1 MKFKFVKR
9 KYLIGLLKEAAEGP
23 KLTLGPYSE
32 DDSGFC
38 KYNKKINE
46 YAISAPENMAEV
58 LVFVVSSQLVDWP
71 NIYTKFPH
79 LMNWIYAHNG
89 MYPKDAKIVDKKLVG
104 GFPSTFNSI
113 VLGEKARSINAIWKD
128 RDNVFKTLAPIIR
141 KYNQMK
147 SGEEKE
153 EAAFELYQHILKLR
167 HHKIPKG
174 GFAVQLLIGR
184 YGCIDSVNL
193 NVLPVPE
200 DLLGKDEKGQPKIK
214 EFGKTYS
221 TDPMGP
227 SPSAFGSTARPDPRS
242 AYGILGKSAE
252 DLARMYKD
260 YLLEIGDLAK
270 DNESKILWDKWC
282 DIVAHKINF
291 AGTEFDVEDTEGI
304 YSGRISSD
312 YARNYDPRT
321 PPASYAYGV
330 RNPTATGMEV
340 SRQHADLLRGLKGIQ
355 ERKKMNIKQMILEE
369 LSKILSEKA
378 FAGKK
383 ELDNDEDGVPKWAD
397 KDDSDSK
404 VGSKSSKKK
413 GGKVPPQLQK
423 HVKSKE
429 TEEEEELDEVSAAS
443 GMGMGYAAPLGHKKK
458 VIEEDDAIV
467 EYLTEAE
474 AKKKNPPLGKVTRN
488 PAGSNKKFHVYVK
501 CGGRVKK
508 ISFGDP
514 GLSIKRDS
522 PERRKNFRARHKCD
536 KPEGKNRCTAR
547 YWSCYQWRAGKRVEG
562 E

>member
-1 MKFKFVKR
+1 MKFKFIKR
-9 KYLIGLLKEAAEGP
+9 KYLIGLLKEAKEGP

-38 KYNKKINE
+38 RYNKKINE

-58 LVFVVSSQLVDWP
+58 LIFVVSSQLVDWP

-79 LMNWIYAHNG
+79 LINWIYAHNG

-113 VLGEKARSINAIWKD
+113 VLGEKAKSINAIWKD
-128 RDNVFKTLAPIIR
+128 RDNVFKTLAPVIR
-141 KYNQMK
+141 KYNNMK
-147 SGEEKE
+147 EGEQKE
-153 EAAFELYQHILKLR
+153 EAAFELYQNVLKLR

-200 DLLGKDEKGQPKIK
+200 DLLDKDDKGQPKIK
-214 EFGKTYS
+214 DFGKTYS

-227 SPSAFGSTARPDPRS
+227 SPSAFGSTAKPDPSS
-242 AYGILGKSAE
+242 AYGILGKNAE

-260 YLLEIGDLAK
+260 YLLEIGKLAK

-312 YARNYDPRT
+312 YARNYDPTT
-321 PPASYAYGV
+321 PPATYAYGV
-330 RNPTATGMEV
+330 RNPTATGPEI

>member
-260 YLLEIGDLAK
+260 YLLEIGKLAK

>member
-1 MKFKFVKR
+1 
-9 KYLIGLLKEAAEGP
+9 
-23 KLTLGPYSE
+23 
-32 DDSGFC
+32 
-38 KYNKKINE
+38 
-46 YAISAPENMAEV
+46 MAEV
-58 LVFVVSSQLVDWP
+58 LIFVVSSQLVDWP

-79 LMNWIYAHNG
+79 LINWIYAHNG

-113 VLGEKARSINAIWKD
+113 VLGEKAKSINAIWKD
-128 RDNVFKTLAPIIR
+128 RDNVFKTLAPVIR
-141 KYNQMK
+141 KYNNMK
-147 SGEEKE
+147 EGEQKE
-153 EAAFELYQHILKLR
+153 EAAFELYQNVLKLR

-200 DLLGKDEKGQPKIK
+200 DLLDKDDKGQPKIK
-214 EFGKTYS
+214 DFGKTYS

-227 SPSAFGSTARPDPRS
+227 SPSAFGSTAKPDPSS
-242 AYGILGKSAE
+242 AYGILGKNAE

-260 YLLEIGDLAK
+260 YLLEIGKLAK

-312 YARNYDPRT
+312 YARNYDPTT
-321 PPASYAYGV
+321 PPATYAYGV
-330 RNPTATGMEV
+330 RNPTATGPEI

>member
-429 TEEEEELDEVSAAS
+429 TEEEELDEVSAAS

>member
-141 KYNQMK
+141 RYNQMK

-260 YLLEIGDLAK
+260 YLLEIGLLAK

-423 HVKSKE
+423 HVKPKE
-429 TEEEEELDEVSAAS
+429 TEKEEELDEVSAAS

>member
-9 KYLIGLLKEAAEGP
+9 KYLIGLLKEATEGP

-141 KYNQMK
+141 RYNQMK

-429 TEEEEELDEVSAAS
+429 TEEEELDEVSAAS